1 MIGTE
6 SHDRDALDRASG
18 ALSDED
24 LTALALAADP
34 DTPIADDAV
43 PLSELTGT
51 TTRGP
56 LPEWYMPAA
65 SGGQLLTGWR
75 RVPPVLVVGS
85 LLAINACGLCITYG
99 RLAFT

>member
-6 SHDRDALDRASG
+6 SHDRDALDRASVEM
-18 ALSDED
+18 SDEE

-34 DTPIADDAV
+34 DTPVAPDAV

-51 TTRGP
+51 KPDGP

-65 SGGQLLTGWR
+65 AGGRLLTGWR

-85 LLAINACGLCITYG
+85 LLTINACGLCITYG
-99 RLAFT
+99 KLAFT